1 MICAVHTPFFHKR
14 RNAAGRPKGLEGKPM
29 FPIFRAKIIRRC
41 LEKLYNMLCVGEVME
56 LVQQCGNDP

>member
-1 MICAVHTPFFHKR
+1 
-14 RNAAGRPKGLEGKPM
+14 M